1 MNRFLDL
8 DVLSQLA
15 TKQGNPKV
23 VSRLEQEKKHCYAIS
38 IVNARLACY
47 FRTKEGKHRFALQ
60 DWLEHLTGALQGR
73 IHGFNDFV
81 AHVWAD
87 QQWDLE
93 NAGKRMLVEGSTIAA
108 TARRYNLIIVT
119 GNEKNLGV
127 WA

>member
-1 MNRFLDL
+1 M
-8 DVLSQLA
+8 
-15 TKQGNPKV
+15 
-23 VSRLEQEKKHCYAIS
+23 
-38 IVNARLACY
+38 
-47 FRTKEGKHRFALQ
+47 
-60 DWLEHLTGALQGR
+60 TGALQGR

>member
-1 MNRFLDL
+1 MVVTEPGDDFEAEFDAEE
-8 DVLSQLA
+8 DA
-15 TKQGNPKV
+15 V
-23 VSRLEQEKKHCYAIS
+23 VSR
-38 IVNARLACY
+38 RLA
-47 FRTKEGKHRFALQ
+47 EGK